1 MGEDVQIRQQ
11 VIGRAPVDD
20 GSRRRVKVDD
30 RELEGLVQH
39 VEDLDIILLA
49 IARVIAGLA
58 VDLPRILI

>member
-1 MGEDVQIRQQ
+1 
-11 VIGRAPVDD
+11 
-20 GSRRRVKVDD
+20 VKVDD
-30 RELEGLVQH
+30 PELEGLVQH